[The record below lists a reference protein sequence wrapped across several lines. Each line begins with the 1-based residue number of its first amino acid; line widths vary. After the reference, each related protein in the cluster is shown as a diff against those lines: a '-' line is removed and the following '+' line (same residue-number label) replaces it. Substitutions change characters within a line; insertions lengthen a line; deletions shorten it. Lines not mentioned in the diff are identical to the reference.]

1 MTKKPHLKIANDMFS
16 KTSFIAPSNKDVLIR
31 CCYALVK
38 KIRLWRLEREPNP
51 SQPHLLFFP
60 DLIFKGEIEVV
71 VGGGD
76 DSLACVFYF
85 PEGGNWK
92 RPECNTLHPYDQNCL
107 VIL

>member
-1 MTKKPHLKIANDMFS
+1 MLWQKKLDYGDWRENP
-16 KTSFIAPSNKDVLIR
+16 TPEPAP
-31 CCYALVK
+31 
-38 KIRLWRLEREPNP
+38 P
-51 SQPHLLFFP
+51 SFFP

-107 VIL
+107 LIL